1 MDILYVPIVGILQD
15 KHHQESY
22 DRRSSIDD
30 QLPGIRVSK
39 YRPGNQPDR
48 YDDKSD
54 DESLWSTAV
63 VWYEVGYNTISTLSY
78 GWEKDDQHDSRLPL
92 LKSS

>member
-15 KHHQESY
+15 EHHQESY

-39 YRPGNQPDR
+39 YRSGNQPDR

-54 DESLWSTAV
+54 DESL
-63 VWYEVGYNTISTLSY
+63 
-78 GWEKDDQHDSRLPL
+78 
-92 LKSS
+92 